1 MTAWVARPC
10 LKLLEEQPPIDTWF
24 CFTVQEEVGLRGA
37 AAALAYALDPDFAL
51 VLEGTTAADLA
62 EVTDG
67 KAVCH
72 VRGGVVLPFM
82 DGATIHDAALFEL
95 LRDACAKRGIAWQTK
110 TRVSGGTDAGR
121 TSQKQGRGARLCGRR
136 AGAVYPFAVLCGG
149 GIRLRGGAGRCAGIS
164 GRPERGRRMSKV
176 FDLWDTV
183 GGAFGPSG
191 REDAVREAIAA
202 IAGEY
207 IDDITTDALGNLICR
222 KKGAGK
228 KLLFAA
234 HMDSIGAVATYIDE
248 KGFIRFAQ
256 VGGLFKGDLI
266 NIQVRFAGGTRGVIS
281 YEEKTPFKDI
291 TLDNLFIDI
300 GAADR
305 ADAERQVQIGDFAVF
320 DAPRFEQNG
329 VLCGPYLDNR
339 IGCVTLLL
347 VMERLAQQEIEND
360 LYFAFTA
367 QEEVG
372 LRGAGAAAFAVEP
385 DIAVAVDVTDTGDLP
400 ERKTPMAVDMGRGP
414 AVKVMDRSVICT
426 PEVCAALERAAA
438 ACGIDVQREILQFGG
453 TDTAALQKTR
463 AGVQAGAVSIPTR
476 YIHSPSEMC
485 AVSDVEAAARLLE
498 KFVLQQK

>member
-1 MTAWVARPC
+1 
-10 LKLLEEQPPIDTWF
+10 
-24 CFTVQEEVGLRGA
+24 
-37 AAALAYALDPDFAL
+37 
-51 VLEGTTAADLA
+51 
-62 EVTDG
+62 
-67 KAVCH
+67 
-72 VRGGVVLPFM
+72 
-82 DGATIHDAALFEL
+82 
-95 LRDACAKRGIAWQTK
+95 
-110 TRVSGGTDAGR
+110 
-121 TSQKQGRGARLCGRR
+121 
-136 AGAVYPFAVLCGG
+136 
-149 GIRLRGGAGRCAGIS
+149 
-164 GRPERGRRMSKV
+164 MSKV
-176 FDLWDTV
+176 FDLWNTV

-234 HMDSIGAVATYIDE
+234 HMDSIGVVATYIDE

-414 AVKVMDRSVICT
+414 AVKVMDRSVSGT